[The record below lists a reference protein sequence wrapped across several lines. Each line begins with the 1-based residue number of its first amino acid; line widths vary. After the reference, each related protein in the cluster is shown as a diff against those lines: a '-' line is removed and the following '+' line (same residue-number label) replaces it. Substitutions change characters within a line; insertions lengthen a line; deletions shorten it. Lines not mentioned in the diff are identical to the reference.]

1 MSATAPVAEAMDEDT
16 SRRRSLVATLE
27 GVGFWASGLPS
38 WDAARAYVATGV
50 LPGNPPTRPSPQL
63 LAPNE
68 RRRAPD
74 SVAVALDVALAACV
88 ALVFGALAERHVAPG
103 IRASVSRQVRWGAV
117 LMPLGFFAGGV
128 LDSEAIPRS
137 VSCWAPWGPGC

>member
-1 MSATAPVAEAMDEDT
+1 M
-16 SRRRSLVATLE
+16 RRETWRLAH
-27 GVGFWASGLPS
+27 
-38 WDAARAYVATGV
+38 ARGTPLGV
-50 LPGNPPTRPSPQL
+50 L
-63 LAPNE
+63 
-68 RRRAPD
+68 
-74 SVAVALDVALAACV
+74 C
-88 ALVFGALAERHVAPG
+88 LVFGALAERHVAPG